1 VSIDAGA
8 AGCHRGG
15 NRPMQSQ
22 DTLPKQDQLT
32 RGLDETRNRLVN
44 EFQDKFQPDLIEK
57 VVEDAFQTLK
67 DSSVSE
73 FVPLFVYRSARQ
85 QLADLSRS
93 ARS

>member
-1 VSIDAGA
+1 
-8 AGCHRGG
+8 
-15 NRPMQSQ
+15 MQTH
-22 DTLPKQDQLT
+22 DTLPERTPLA
-32 RGLDETRNRLVN
+32 RGMDETRNRLVN
-44 EFQDKFQPDLIEK
+44 EFQDKFQPDMIEK